1 MRCHAVD
8 SSFKNQFLH
17 TVRKSRLRADIIFLA
32 PQDFYFNEKNTK
44 KLLEKRTTSSKF
56 WGLGSP
62 TNRGRSW
69 PVKRSTS
76 MGYQFKKYFDG
87 CFSGNTITP

>member
-17 TVRKSRLRADIIFLA
+17 TVRKIRLRADIIFLA

-62 TNRGRSW
+62 TTPIKAKCKDKIVSNPQPRL
-69 PVKRSTS
+69 
-76 MGYQFKKYFDG
+76 FKPFYFLHRLYKD
-87 CFSGNTITP
+87 I